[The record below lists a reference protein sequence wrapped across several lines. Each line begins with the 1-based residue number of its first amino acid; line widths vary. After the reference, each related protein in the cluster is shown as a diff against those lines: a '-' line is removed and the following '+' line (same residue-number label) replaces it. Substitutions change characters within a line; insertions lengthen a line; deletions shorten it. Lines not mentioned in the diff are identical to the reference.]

1 MLTISTHTYP
11 VHMCLPPISI
21 GPQENTNKAVIADLY
36 IHDAD
41 LASSAF
47 AAVAFTSGVSG
58 RGLPLPTL
66 SLFLSLALLTR

>member
-1 MLTISTHTYP
+1 MRGTCVPAVAFSLLSGTVVLSSAILLCVVCLYPPDLT
-11 VHMCLPPISI
+11 L
-21 GPQENTNKAVIADLY
+21 QENTNKAVIADLY

-58 RGLPLPTL
+58 RYL
-66 SLFLSLALLTR
+66 